1 MNINKV
7 MLMGRLTADPEL
19 RMSASGIPNVRF
31 SVAVNRRFAK
41 QGEDRPTADFIPCT
55 AFRQTAEFVSK
66 YFKKGSVII
75 VFGSLQND
83 NYKDKDGIERRSY
96 TIMVDEVQFGASKQD
111 GPAARPADDYAPAYQ
126 PSAPVAPVQSAPASA
141 PAGGVNTEFFADI
154 KDIEDELPF

>member
-7 MLMGRLTADPEL
+7 MLMGRLTSDPEL
-19 RMSASGIPNVRF
+19 KMSASGIPNVRF

-75 VFGSLQND
+75 VFGSIQND
-83 NYKDKDGIERRSY
+83 NYKDRDGVERRSY
-96 TIMVDEVQFGASKQD
+96 TIMVDEVQFGATKQD
-111 GPAARPADDYAPAYQ
+111 GPSMKSSDDYMPS
-126 PSAPVAPVQSAPASA
+126 SAPVPSPAQSAPAAA
-141 PAGGVNTEFFADI
+141 PTAGVNTEFFADI

>member
-7 MLMGRLTADPEL
+7 MLMGRLTSDPEL
-19 RMSASGIPNVRF
+19 KMSASGIPNVRF

-75 VFGSLQND
+75 VFGSIQND
-83 NYKDKDGIERRSY
+83 NYKDRDGVERRSY
-96 TIMVDEVQFGASKQD
+96 TIMVDEVQFGATKQD
-111 GPAARPADDYAPAYQ
+111 GSAMRSSDDYVPS
-126 PSAPVAPVQSAPASA
+126 SAPVPSPAQSAPAAAPSA
-141 PAGGVNTEFFADI
+141 GVNTEFFADI

>member
-19 RMSASGIPNVRF
+19 KMSASGVPNVRF
-31 SVAVNRRFAK
+31 SVAVNRRFAR
-41 QGEDRPTADFIPCT
+41 QGEDRPTADFIRCT

-66 YFKKGSVII
+66 YFRKGSVII

-83 NYKDKDGIERRSY
+83 NYKDRDGNDRQSTTVI
-96 TIMVDEVQFGASKQD
+96 VDEVQFGETKQD
-111 GPAARPADDYAPAYQ
+111 RSQQRDQDDFSQPQPASPAANTAAAPSSD
-126 PSAPVAPVQSAPASA
+126 PDS
-141 PAGGVNTEFFADI
+141 GVNSEFFADI

>member
-19 RMSASGIPNVRF
+19 KMSASGVPNVRF

-66 YFKKGSVII
+66 YFRKGSVII
-75 VFGSLQND
+75 VFGSIQND
-83 NYKDKDGIERRSY
+83 NYKDRDGYERRSY
-96 TIMVDEVQFGASKQD
+96 SIMVDEVQFGAAKQD
-111 GPAARPADDYAPAYQ
+111 GGSSREDYA
-126 PSAPVAPVQSAPASA
+126 PSAPVSNPAPSAPAA
-141 PAGGVNTEFFADI
+141 TPTAGVNTEFFADI